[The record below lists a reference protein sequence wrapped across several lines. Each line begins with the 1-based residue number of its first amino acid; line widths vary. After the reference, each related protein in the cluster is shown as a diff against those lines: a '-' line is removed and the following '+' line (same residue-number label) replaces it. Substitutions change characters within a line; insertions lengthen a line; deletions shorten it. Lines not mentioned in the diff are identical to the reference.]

1 MVSMGIQMKRYLLV
15 LFPVVLLAGL
25 IPTKVYAQDDG
36 DNIGVGASGSGGN
49 CIIVNTIEEFVAPSS
64 CEGEIQV
71 WTRIFGHPLED
82 VDANQCVFL
91 LSYIYDCDTGILQP
105 VIFGEEGGLEAPSE
119 IIAAC
124 ETPGPS
130 RPCGGV
136 VWNNGITWTSE
147 GPESTCSRWEWRLS
161 VSASLPCNR
170 IGISPY
176 PATTVGWPTAFRFL
190 GAGSSGD
197 SAFLAYAGS
206 GSPGNPVEGDQRNI
220 TLTLQITPAMNA
232 VEMYIPGWGTPVDG
246 GKQCPLQ
253 GVRLLPAGVTSLAC
267 WDLSSHPA
275 AGGSDAAGN
284 YFPGDPVAPDT
295 PLFKGWGRVAYYA
308 TWSLSYDQYQQI
320 GTQQVCEPPAEYVYD
335 EDQGRYVPECT
346 YGPDEKPGHIEE
358 VPIYDWV
365 SHSSSGLID
374 PDMVAGLPE
383 WAKADLDGDGAPEA
397 FWSYGL
403 QVVRL
408 GEPPNYP
415 TYSPWFKEYVC
426 RPFVPLVVREAQSRV
441 AWPDGGYVH
450 P

>member
-1 MVSMGIQMKRYLLV
+1 MVFVGLQIKARRWFLLGV
-15 LFPVVLLAGL
+15 LGGTLLSLFAAKPVLAQE
-25 IPTKVYAQDDG
+25 ISE
-36 DNIGVGASGSGGN
+36 GASGSGGN

-105 VIFGEEGGLEAPSE
+105 VIFGEGGLEAPTE

-130 RPCGGV
+130 RPCGEV

-232 VEMYIPGWGTPVDG
+232 VEMYMPGWGTPVDG

-320 GTQQVCEPPAEYVYD
+320 GTQPVCEPLL
-335 EDQGRYVPECT
+335 RF
-346 YGPDEKPGHIEE
+346 I
-358 VPIYDWV
+358 
-365 SHSSSGLID
+365 SSFS
-374 PDMVAGLPE
+374 
-383 WAKADLDGDGAPEA
+383 
-397 FWSYGL
+397 
-403 QVVRL
+403 
-408 GEPPNYP
+408 
-415 TYSPWFKEYVC
+415 
-426 RPFVPLVVREAQSRV
+426 LVVLESRRPV
-441 AWPDGGYVH
+441 
-450 P
+450 